1 MNPLT
6 QHQGDPIPAHDPWAW
21 FTSIPRRMA
30 LKALD
35 KRKALEER
43 PVRIGESTVRERQEQ
58 LAVFYS
64 KYEDLVGLLCDS
76 AQYGPNAHLE
86 DQYQSLRAWM
96 QRNYGPLSQ
105 VVVAYLE
112 FCVEDTRAPLDLYG
126 HSTDAFEALYAAPT
140 LQEQLRSD
148 DGSMI
153 GRIMR
158 TREALNRYA
167 EQLRR
172 LAA

>member
-1 MNPLT
+1 MNHLT
-6 QHQGDPIPAHDPWAW
+6 QQHNDPIPAQNTLAW
-21 FTSIPRRMA
+21 FLSIPRRVA
-30 LKALD
+30 NVALD
-35 KRKALEER
+35 KKKTLAHQT
-43 PVRIGESTVRERQEQ
+43 VRVGEISVRERQEQ
-58 LAVFYS
+58 LAEFYT
-64 KYEDLVGLLCDS
+64 KYEDLVDLLCDS

-86 DQYQSLRAWM
+86 ERYQSIRAWM
-96 QRNYGPLSQ
+96 QGNYASLSQ
-105 VVVAYLE
+105 VVVAFLDIE
-112 FCVEDTRAPLDLYG
+112 VADTRAPLDLYG
-126 HSTDAFEALYAAPT
+126 RSTDAFEALYAAPT

>member
-1 MNPLT
+1 MNHVS
-6 QHQGDPIPAHDPWAW
+6 QHQGEPIPTQGTWTW
-21 FTSIPRRMA
+21 FLSIPRRVA
-30 LKALD
+30 NIALD
-35 KRKALEER
+35 KKKTATDHS
-43 PVRIGESTVRERQEQ
+43 VRIGEVTVRERQEQ
-58 LAVFYS
+58 LAEFYNR
-64 KYEDLVGLLCDS
+64 YEDLVELLCDS

-86 DQYQSLRAWM
+86 EKYQAIRSWM
-96 QRNYGPLSQ
+96 QRNYGSLSQ
-105 VVVAYLE
+105 VVIAYLDIE
-112 FCVEDTRAPLDLYG
+112 VADTRMPMDLYG
-126 HSTDAFEALYAAPT
+126 RSTDAFEALYAAPT

>member
-1 MNPLT
+1 MSQIPTIQTTTTSATNPL
-6 QHQGDPIPAHDPWAW
+6 HW
-21 FTSIPRRMA
+21 FLSLPRRISNY
-30 LKALD
+30 ALD
-35 KRKALEER
+35 RRKTRTE
-43 PVRIGESTVRERQEQ
+43 VVNVVGELTVRARQEQ
-58 LAVFYS
+58 LAQFYV
-64 KYEDLVGLLCDS
+64 KFEDLVDLLCDS
-76 AQYGPNAHLE
+76 AQYGP
-86 DQYQSLRAWM
+86 DVRMDVRYQELRNWM
-96 QRNYGPLSQ
+96 HRNYGELRGF
-105 VVVAYLE
+105 VVAYLDIE
-112 FCVEDTRAPLDLYG
+112 VADTRVPLDLYG
-126 HSTDAFEALYAAPT
+126 QSTDAFEALYAAPT